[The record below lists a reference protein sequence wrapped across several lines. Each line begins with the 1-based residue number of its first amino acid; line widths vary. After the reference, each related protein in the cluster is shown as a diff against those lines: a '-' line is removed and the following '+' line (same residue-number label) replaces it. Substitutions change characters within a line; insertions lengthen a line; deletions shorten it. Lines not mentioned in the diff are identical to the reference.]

1 MGQPHMTV
9 TRKDGAAI
17 ISLNRKVTNAL
28 NLELVRE
35 LSANLRKLELDGDTH
50 GVVVTSA
57 NEKFFSIGFDIPS
70 LYDLPLEDFRKFYQ
84 TFNRTCMQLFSFPK
98 PTIAAITGHAV
109 AGGCIL
115 ALCCDY
121 RYIAEGNRKMG
132 LNEIK
137 LGVPI
142 PYPADC
148 ILRVAVGFRT
158 YREVV
163 DSGDFYLPDTLI
175 NMGIVDRVVPVD
187 LLHTQ
192 AIEKILSF
200 GEDAHTAFAMIKQ
213 NRVAPVLSGI
223 QASLRI
229 REEYFLTCWYS
240 KTTRQKLQQAM
251 TKF

>member
-9 TRKDGAAI
+9 THKDGVAI
-17 ISLNRKVTNAL
+17 ISLRRNVTNAL

-35 LSANLRKLELDGDTH
+35 LSATLRTLELDADAH
-50 GVVVTSA
+50 GVVLTST

-70 LYDLPLEDFRKFYQ
+70 LYNLPLEDFRKFYQ
-84 TFNRTCMQLFSFPK
+84 AFNRTCMQLFSFPK

-115 ALCCDY
+115 ALCSDY
-121 RYIAEGNRKMG
+121 RYIADGNRKMG

-148 ILRVAVGFRT
+148 ILRETVGFRT

-163 DSGDFYLPDTLI
+163 DSGDFYLPDTLLT
-175 NMGIVDRVVPVD
+175 MGLVDRVVPVD
-187 LLHTQ
+187 RLLAKTT
-192 AIEKILSF
+192 EKIKTFS
-200 GEDAHTAFAMIKQ
+200 DYAHRAFAMIKQ
-213 NRVAPVLSGI
+213 NRVAPVLSDI
-223 QASLRI
+223 HSSLRI
-229 REEYFLTCWYS
+229 REEFFLACWYS
-240 KTTRQKLQQAM
+240 ESTRQRLKQAM
-251 TKF
+251 AKF

>member
-1 MGQPHMTV
+1 MGQSYMTV
-9 TRKDGAAI
+9 SHKDGAAI
-17 ISLNRKVTNAL
+17 ITLNRKVTNAL

-35 LSANLRKLELDGDTH
+35 LSFNLRMLELDTDTH
-50 GVVVTSA
+50 GVVLTSA
-57 NEKFFSIGFDIPS
+57 NDKFFSIGFDIPS
-70 LYDLPLEDFRKFYQ
+70 LYKLPLEEFRKFYQ
-84 TFNRTCMQLFSFPK
+84 TFNRTCIQLFSFPK

-121 RYIAEGNRKMG
+121 RYIADGNRKMG

-148 ILRVAVGFRT
+148 ILRETVGFRT

-163 DSGDFYLPDTLI
+163 DSGDFHLPDVLI
-175 NMGIVDRVVPVD
+175 TMGLVDRVVPVD
-187 LLHTQ
+187 QLHAQ
-192 AIEKILSF
+192 ACEKILSF
-200 GEDAHTAFAMIKQ
+200 GGHTHTAFAMIKQ
-213 NRVAPVLSGI
+213 NRVAPVLSDI
-223 QASLRI
+223 HSLLRI

-240 KTTRQKLQQAM
+240 VSTRQNLQQAM
-251 TKF
+251 AKF